1 VTAAPGLDAHAP
13 PKRPGLGVASAVTA
27 VVVWGTSSVLIK
39 QVDGLNGVAI
49 SAFRLWVGA
58 LLIGA
63 AFLASGGRISWRLLR
78 LSFWGAA
85 AFMADIVLFF
95 SAVQHTSVA
104 NATVIGALQ
113 PLIMIVVAGPLFG
126 ERPHLADALWGVVAI
141 GGVAV
146 VVLGGDGGGANGLTG
161 DLLAC
166 GALIAWTAYFIAS
179 KTARTQL
186 TSFEYLTGLSLVS
199 AVLVVPV
206 PFLVGQPLGS
216 PTAEA
221 WALIA
226 VIAVV
231 NGALGHFLMN
241 WSHQHVPLVGISLL
255 TLGIP
260 VVSAAM
266 AAIVLDEPLVALQ
279 VLGMAVVLGALGVV
293 SVASARRLP
302 QSTEAELR
310 GPGSLS
316 EP

>member
-1 VTAAPGLDAHAP
+1 MTAAPGLDAPAP

-126 ERPHLADALWGVVAI
+126 ERPHLADAVWGVVAI

-146 VVLGGDGGGANGLTG
+146 VVLGGDGGGANSLTG

-266 AAIVLDEPLVALQ
+266 AAVVLDEPLVALQ
-279 VLGMAVVLGALGVV
+279 VLGMAVVLAALGVV
-293 SVASARRLP
+293 SVAGARRLP